1 MAPPSEKPF
10 ANLDGRQTS
19 VDNSDEAVTTVVDLV
34 DADEALEFLTSHPN
48 AVEIAIQGNAI
59 LDNPKQLK
67 KLIRKIDFTIAPLL
81 AAVYFLQFLDKTTLS
96 YTAVMGIRK
105 DTHLV
110 GQDYSDLSMLFYI
123 GFLAAEFP
131 TQYLAQHISRLG
143 LYLGT
148 NIMLWGLILGCHAA
162 CTSFAG
168 LAICRTLL
176 GVFESCV
183 APILVLII
191 AMWYKKEEQGRRVSW
206 FYVCNSLTQI
216 FGGLLAY
223 GVSFAKTDFA
233 SWRIF
238 FVAIGAMTMA
248 IGLLVCIFLPDSP
261 VKAKRFSDA
270 EKVAALLRTKDN
282 QSGTQNAHLKKTQ
295 VLETFKDPRVYL
307 VCLCTLLSSIPNGG
321 LSNFSSI
328 LLTTFGYSSR
338 EALLMSAP
346 GGAVGV
352 VCVLGVGYLS
362 DKWRDRSSVM
372 LICIL
377 PTILGAGLMI
387 GLDPN
392 GVPKNRAGLLAASF
406 LTGTF
411 GAAFMLL
418 LAWNAS
424 NIAGHSKKVTI
435 NALTLVSFATGNI
448 LGTQTFQAKEAP
460 GYISGKISIIAT
472 LGALCFVVL
481 VLRWWNDM
489 LNKKNKETLEGMSE
503 EEKSEMREKMAFADQ
518 TDRRN
523 PFFVYTH

>member
-1 MAPPSEKPF
+1 
-10 ANLDGRQTS
+10 
-19 VDNSDEAVTTVVDLV
+19 
-34 DADEALEFLTSHPN
+34 
-48 AVEIAIQGNAI
+48 
-59 LDNPKQLK
+59 
-67 KLIRKIDFTIAPLL
+67 
-81 AAVYFLQFLDKTTLS
+81 
-96 YTAVMGIRK
+96 
-105 DTHLV
+105 
-110 GQDYSDLSMLFYI
+110 
-123 GFLAAEFP
+123 
-131 TQYLAQHISRLG
+131 
-143 LYLGT
+143 
-148 NIMLWGLILGCHAA
+148 MLWGFVLGCHAA

-223 GVSFAKTDFA
+223 GVSFANTKFA

-238 FVAIGAMTMA
+238 FVAIGAMTMFVGA
-248 IGLLVCIFLPDSP
+248 LVCIILPDSP
-261 VKAKRFSDA
+261 VKAKRFTDV

-282 QSGTQNAHLKKTQ
+282 QSGTQNAHLKKAQ
-295 VLETFKDPRVYL
+295 VHISLFQTRIQTDNLQVFETFKDVRVYL
-307 VCLCTLLSSIPNGG
+307 VCLCTMLSSIPNGG

-338 EALLMSAP
+338 QALILSAP
-346 GGAVGV
+346 SGAIGTI
-352 VCVLGVGYLS
+352 CVLGVGYLS

-372 LICIL
+372 LLCIL

-392 GVPKNRAGLLAASF
+392 GVPKNKAGLLAASF

-424 NIAGHSKKVTI
+424 NIAGHTKKVTI

-448 LGTQTFQAKEAP
+448 LGTQTFQAKQAP

-472 LGALCFVVL
+472 LGILCFAIL
-481 VLRWWNDM
+481 ILRWYNDM
-489 LNKKNKETLEGMSE
+489 LNKKNRKALEGMSE
-503 EEKSEMREKMAFADQ
+503 EEKVELREKMAFADQ
-518 TDRRN
+518 TDRKN
-523 PFFVYTH
+523 VFFVYTH